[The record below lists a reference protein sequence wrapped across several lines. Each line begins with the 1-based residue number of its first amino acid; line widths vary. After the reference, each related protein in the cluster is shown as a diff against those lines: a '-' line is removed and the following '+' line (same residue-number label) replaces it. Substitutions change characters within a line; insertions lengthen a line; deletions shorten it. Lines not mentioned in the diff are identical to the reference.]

1 MQDEDDMNVLHF
13 TILDNDLQQV
23 QLLESQTLIGYYA
36 TLDAIIK
43 VNKKRAAELKK
54 QKQFVYSTNFFY
66 ICIVI

>member
-54 QKQFVYSTNFFY
+54 QKYFVYFTNFFY